1 MEYSGFQR
9 SRSLPRAWF
18 RWKWCPRGETG
29 NRNPRLRIIPY
40 TLPLAPSGSA
50 TTRSRQ
56 LPTILRP
63 PPPPPPLFPPFVA
76 FLHFQTLSP
85 AAILYRRQ
93 EPIYLQRSPSFT
105 LSLSLSFSLPVLETK
120 FKLDTANNGAPM
132 GKYDSVIYRTY
143 LKFKNNS
150 STDLNCLKNF
160 RLNSNPIFA
169 KGEILLGLD

>member
-1 MEYSGFQR
+1 MEYSRFQR

-63 PPPPPPLFPPFVA
+63 PPSLFPPFVA
-76 FLHFQTLSP
+76 FLHFQPLPS

-105 LSLSLSFSLPVLETK
+105 LFFSLSLSVLETK

-132 GKYDSVIYRTY
+132 GKYDSVISYSLCRNRLRRTIYRPRWIM
-143 LKFKNNS
+143 
-150 STDLNCLKNF
+150 DL
-160 RLNSNPIFA
+160 
-169 KGEILLGLD
+169 EEWV